1 MNKKLLSLLCV
12 TVGLAYGCGKQD
24 EAPAAAAGSA
34 PAQIAAAPAAAP
46 APAPAAPSAGEG
58 TYKKVCAMC
67 HASGV
72 AGAPVPG
79 KKEQWAERIAQGNDV
94 LYKHAIEGFTGNLGM
109 MPPRGGSASLSD
121 DDVKAAVDHMVAL
134 SK

>member
-12 TVGLAYGCGKQD
+12 TMGLAYGCGKQD

-34 PAQIAAAPAAAP
+34 PAQSAAAPAAAP

-79 KKEQWAERIAQGNDV
+79 K
-94 LYKHAIEGFTGNLGM
+94 
-109 MPPRGGSASLSD
+109 
-121 DDVKAAVDHMVAL
+121 
-134 SK
+134 